1 MGKIWRLGESGC
13 HKCGRHGRTQR
24 YNHVTDGVLRIP
36 RLLVTQRD
44 LVLCQFR
51 RLPYRLWRLVL
62 PFHHVP
68 VDRCQDPSNTIS
80 IRLYQRRLHR
90 SRPTCTWLHC
100 CIVGRMNDHNK
111 NTHTNLRCSNYW
123 VKYTLICA
131 LAILLPLWLVCN
143 LVLPLHF
150 IGCYDVTFNLA
161 TILPTP
167 FITPFQHIAFPYSKD
182 ISQVCTFYHLAYLSS
197 IRLSLSSAGVGVV
210 VIWSWFWCSKTLVYI
225 TVRLSLHRL
234 MARDRFLV
242 CLLLAPK
249 SVTVASC
256 CCLFAVKNFFVMS
269 VLMSVVG
276 NVLISGWCPSI
287 SLHCWS
293 QGLWSWS

>member
-1 MGKIWRLGESGC
+1 MVCCGFLVCWSPNEISFFVNFVGYPIDFGGWFYHFTTYQSIVVRTLQTPYLLDFTSVDCTEVGLRVHGCTVVLLDEWTIITKI
-13 HKCGRHGRTQR
+13 
-24 YNHVTDGVLRIP
+24 
-36 RLLVTQRD
+36 
-44 LVLCQFR
+44 
-51 RLPYRLWRLVL
+51 
-62 PFHHVP
+62 
-68 VDRCQDPSNTIS
+68 
-80 IRLYQRRLHR
+80 
-90 SRPTCTWLHC
+90 
-100 CIVGRMNDHNK
+100 
-111 NTHTNLRCSNYW
+111 HTNLRCSNYW

-210 VIWSWFWCSKTLVYI
+210 IIWSWFWCSKTLVYI